1 MLTLDMWNLK
11 AQVEGLQGG
20 DLKPRK
26 WTWQLVHILVLGEVM
41 DSEEISQLWWGDN
54 KNVMTNRRPD
64 TLRSRA
70 NKEGLA
76 KETKERRTGREVG
89 GKPGAWHQ

>member
-41 DSEEISQLWWGDN
+41 DSEEISQL
-54 KNVMTNRRPD
+54 
-64 TLRSRA
+64 
-70 NKEGLA
+70 
-76 KETKERRTGREVG
+76 
-89 GKPGAWHQ
+89 